1 MIFGII
7 FAILTVIFIVGIF
20 LSKTKDVD
28 YSTAMAQEINDLENQ
43 LDQLESNYDLEF
55 DLDHQHRIREQWQNA
70 IKTKEMLDENITI

>member
-1 MIFGII
+1 
-7 FAILTVIFIVGIF
+7 
-20 LSKTKDVD
+20 
-28 YSTAMAQEINDLENQ
+28 MAQEINDLENQ